1 MVTLKCFK
9 NWRFEHQCY
18 PFCRVDNEV
27 CLYKNES
34 TYLHWLTSTRDPI
47 LEVVNE
53 ICWLSITISSSCRKI
68 RKFWYGIETNIDV
81 GVILIKISLTF
92 HKLQKKSYLSP
103 NSVWL
108 WPKGVIFFQYLYLG
122 DAEEYKLIINILEYL

>member
-9 NWRFEHQCY
+9 NWHFERQCY

-68 RKFWYGIETNIDV
+68 RKFWYRIETNIDV
-81 GVILIKISLTF
+81 GVILIKVSLTF
-92 HKLQKKSYLSP
+92 HKLQKNPTCLPTRSGCGQRVSSSFSICIWEMQKNI
-103 NSVWL
+103 NSS
-108 WPKGVIFFQYLYLG
+108 
-122 DAEEYKLIINILEYL
+122 